1 LNWLTQQPSA
11 SKPKGEGVQKA
22 EKAEKGTVGKAED
35 LASGVSRIRPAVFRA
50 LDAAPKRTRSAPTS
64 TKGASAETEPGGAE
78 GPVSR
83 GSNALRAYRPAA
95 PADESTAAIQA
106 IQATQRKGE
115 GSDGLPI
122 AVAAVARAGQGPVQ
136 QGQPPSNELEQQIT
150 PLRAISRELVA
161 RGMPAPLVADL
172 LSEIVAEYGNQVLTS
187 ERDARLA
194 LVEALLQRIPEVP
207 LVPLDGPLRD
217 TYLVT
222 GPAGSGKSVL
232 LTHLALIAA
241 RRGQRDVVLINT
253 KSMRLG
259 AAAQMTAVGAV
270 FGYDVEHIYSPQD
283 LRALRSR
290 RGSEAL
296 LLVET
301 AGWSPRDG
309 APESMDRGQKPW
321 RWKMPGASIVVCS
334 PATGQHGD
342 LHDLL
347 AATRQ
352 MAAGAVAVL
361 SKVGETR
368 NVLPALGALAL
379 LRQPLGMVVPGPD
392 LTADTAPPAL
402 AEVARAALGVVTPQK
417 KRGRVRC

>member
-1 LNWLTQQPSA
+1 MNWLTQQPNA

-22 EKAEKGTVGKAED
+22 ETSEKGTVGKAED
-35 LASGVSRIRPAVFRA
+35 VAPGVSRIRPAVFRA

-95 PADESTAAIQA
+95 PADESP
-106 IQATQRKGE
+106 ATTRRKGE
-115 GSDGLPI
+115 GSNELPI
-122 AVAAVARAGQGPVQ
+122 AVARAGQGLVQ
-136 QGQPPSNELEQQIT
+136 QGQPPLNELEQQIT

-161 RGMPAPLVADL
+161 RGMPSPLVADL

-241 RRGQRDVVLINT
+241 RRGQRDVVLVNT
-253 KSMRLG
+253 ESMRLG

-283 LRALRSR
+283 LRALRTR
-290 RGSEAL
+290 RGSETL

-352 MAAGAVAVL
+352 MAAGAVAAL

-392 LTADTAPPAL
+392 LTADTASPAL